1 MMKKIFAA
9 TLLASVALGCVSKKQ
24 FLDAQVALRYLRN
37 DSTIQS
43 SKIAELEK
51 NMAATNLE
59 ISRLNSQVDY
69 LSKQNSSLLK
79 ESAEQKSRYNNELD
93 ANRQALLKEQ
103 IKYKELQDLLE
114 QQKQKSNELRTR
126 LQQALQG
133 FNDSDLTVTNRNGKV
148 YVSLSEKLLFPSAS
162 AVVNTD
168 GRDALYKVTQVLNNN
183 PDISVNIEGHTDS
196 IPIKIKF
203 EDNWALSVAR
213 ANSIVRIMINEF
225 KLDPRRVISSGRSSF
240 DPIDTNSTP
249 DGRAR
254 NRRTEII
261 LTPKLDDLIKLLE
274 K

>member
-1 MMKKIFAA
+1 MTNKIFAA
-9 TLLASVALGCVSKKQ
+9 TLLASVASGCVSKKQ

-59 ISRLNSQVDY
+59 ITRLNSQVDY
-69 LSKQNSSLLK
+69 LSKQNNSLLK
-79 ESAEQKSRYNNELD
+79 ESAEQKSRYTNELD

-213 ANSIVRIMINEF
+213 ANSIVRIMVNEF
-225 KLDPRRVISSGRSSF
+225 KLDPRRVTASGRSSF

-249 DGRAR
+249 EGRAR

-261 LTPKLDDLIKLLE
+261 LTPRLYDLFKLLE
-274 K
+274 N